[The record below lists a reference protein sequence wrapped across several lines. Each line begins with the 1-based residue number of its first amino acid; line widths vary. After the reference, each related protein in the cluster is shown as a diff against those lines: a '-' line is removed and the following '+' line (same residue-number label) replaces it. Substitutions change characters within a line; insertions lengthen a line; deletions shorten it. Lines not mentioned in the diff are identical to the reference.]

1 VCERGR
7 SLRFLIPLA
16 LLTIAA
22 SAGAAPVPATALFQN
37 LVTPTLVYRWRVAPE
52 AAMEPGLLRSLRAA
66 AATERTKA
74 QKAATTDAATA
85 RKQGYGFSR
94 YRLVTDWRLAAD
106 TPRLLALIGTTST
119 FSGGAH
125 GNISYDV
132 RLWDKTVHRPVK
144 LLALFGNWAKARKNI
159 EADYCKALAVEQA
172 RRRRGATP
180 SGGFDTCP
188 RLSDQAM
195 APVGDGGD
203 GAPSVT
209 VLLPPY
215 AAGPYSEGAYEI
227 TLMWPEA
234 IKPLL
239 LPAWRTTFFPGD

>member
-1 VCERGR
+1 M
-7 SLRFLIPLA
+7 RFLIALA
-16 LLTIAA
+16 LATLA
-22 SAGAAPVPATALFQN
+22 VPANAVPIPASALFQN
-37 LVTPTLVYRWRVAPE
+37 LVSPTLVYRWRVAPE
-52 AAMEPGLLRSLRAA
+52 AALEPALLRSLRTAA
-66 AATERTKA
+66 AAERAKA
-74 QKAATTDAATA
+74 LKAATTDAAA
-85 RKQGYGFSR
+85 AKKGGYGFSR

-125 GNISYDV
+125 GNVTYDV

-172 RRRRGATP
+172 RRRHGTTP
-180 SGGFDTCP
+180 AGGFDTCP

-195 APVGDGGD
+195 TPVGDAGD
-203 GAPSVT
+203 AAPSVT

-227 TLMWPEA
+227 TLPWPDA
-234 IKPLL
+234 IKSLV
-239 LPAWRTTFFPGD
+239 LPAWRTTFFPSD

>member
-1 VCERGR
+1 M
-7 SLRFLIPLA
+7 A
-16 LLTIAA
+16 LPAT
-22 SAGAAPVPATALFQN
+22 AAPVPATALFQN
-37 LVTPTLVYRWRVAPE
+37 LVSPPLVYRWRIAPE
-52 AAMEPGLLRSLRAA
+52 VATEPALLRSLRTA
-66 AATERTKA
+66 AATERAKA
-74 QKAATTDAATA
+74 IKASTTDAAA
-85 RKQGYGFSR
+85 AKKGGYGFSR

-125 GNISYDV
+125 GNITYDV

-144 LLALFGNWAKARKNI
+144 LLALFNNWAKARKNI
-159 EADYCKALAVEQA
+159 EADYCKALALEQA

-180 SGGFDTCP
+180 AGGFDTCP

-195 APVGDGGD
+195 TPVGDAGD
-203 GAPSVT
+203 AAPQVI

-215 AAGPYSEGAYEI
+215 AAGPYSEGPYEI

-234 IKPLL
+234 IKPLV
-239 LPAWRTTFFPGD
+239 LPAWRSTFFPGD